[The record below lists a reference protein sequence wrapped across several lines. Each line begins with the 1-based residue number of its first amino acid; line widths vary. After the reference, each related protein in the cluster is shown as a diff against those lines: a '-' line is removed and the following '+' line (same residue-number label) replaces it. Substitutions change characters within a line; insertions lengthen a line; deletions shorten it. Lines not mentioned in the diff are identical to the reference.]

1 MAKQIMGLFLHLGC
15 GNHIFKGW
23 VNIDLYKEPGVDLV
37 WDLRYN
43 IPFEDNSVDLIF
55 TEHMLE
61 HFTLEDGSNFLKEC
75 YRVLRPEGRV
85 RIVVPCI
92 ERAIELYLTGWEQQ
106 HWIDKNDITS
116 AAEFINAYFR
126 SWGHLFVYDQEQLT
140 NSLIMAG
147 FEDIIYPPYRKS
159 DCPDLCG
166 LEVHN
171 DLIAEAKK

>member
-1 MAKQIMGLFLHLGC
+1 
-15 GNHIFKGW
+15 
-23 VNIDLYKEPGVDLV
+23 
-37 WDLRYN
+37 
-43 IPFEDNSVDLIF
+43 
-55 TEHMLE
+55 
-61 HFTLEDGSNFLKEC
+61 LEDGSNFLKEC

-92 ERAIELYLTGWEQQ
+92 ERAIALYQRGWEQQ

-116 AAEFINAYFR
+116 KAEFINKYFGG
-126 SWGHLFVYDQEQLT
+126 WGHLFIYDQEQLT
-140 NSLIMAG
+140 NSLIKAG

-171 DLIAEAKK
+171 DLIIEGIK